1 MTEQNGLNTALTL
14 KPASKSF
21 VKRHLSKQNR
31 RLLKTLQWRAWR
43 TEDSK
48 VMGIFFG
55 SPQGLIWEGHW
66 YSSAT
71 ARETL
76 TACREIIK
84 LFFKETQAKRLFGYT
99 DCRNKSA
106 LKLVRLLGFIPQDFI
121 DVQGTLCLL
130 TVKEN
135 SWE

>member
-1 MTEQNGLNTALTL
+1 MTEQNGLNTALML

-43 TEDSK
+43 TEDFK

-66 YSSAT
+66 YSSAN

-84 LFFKETQAKRLFGYT
+84 LFFKETQAKRLFGY
-99 DCRNKSA
+99 KSA

-121 DVQGTLCLL
+121 NAQGTLCLL
-130 TVKEN
+130 TVKEY